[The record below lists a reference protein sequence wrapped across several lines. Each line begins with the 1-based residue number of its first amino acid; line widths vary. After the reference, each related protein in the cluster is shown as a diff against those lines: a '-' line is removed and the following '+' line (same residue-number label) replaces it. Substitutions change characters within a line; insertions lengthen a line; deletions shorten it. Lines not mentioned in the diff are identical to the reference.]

1 MKRII
6 IILVSALLFII
17 PQCINAQ
24 RDKDSIAF
32 CKRMEKIRAS
42 KGIVEINYDNFYG
55 GNKYQ
60 ILDNSYNRLIE
71 FSTIN
76 SPFIIYND
84 KDTLSDLDY
93 IEDYIYLFKPFY
105 YFELEPNVIQF
116 EYTGVKD
123 NYWEIFVD
131 RDLGIKGYIEID
143 TTKFVYKDWYNYY
156 MGAMV
161 MTDDNSIMKR
171 DTNDSKRVY
180 NKDLGDEEIYVISE
194 IKGDW
199 AKLTCLKADFVRCS
213 KKQLWI
219 KWISDD
225 KILIDLAFSI

>member
-1 MKRII
+1 
-6 IILVSALLFII
+6 
-17 PQCINAQ
+17 
-24 RDKDSIAF
+24 
-32 CKRMEKIRAS
+32 METIKSS
-42 KGIVEINYDNFYG
+42 KGVVEINYDNFYEG
-55 GNKYQ
+55 YKYK
-60 ILDNSYNRLIE
+60 ILNNSYNRLIE
-71 FSTIN
+71 FSTFNESYI
-76 SPFIIYND
+76 FYND
-84 KDTLSDLDY
+84 KDTLIDNYNISD
-93 IEDYIYLFKPFY
+93 IVS
-105 YFELEPNVIQF
+105 YFDPLKFNFEPNVIQF
-116 EYTGVKD
+116 ESIGIKD
-123 NYWEIFVD
+123 NYWEIFINK
-131 RDLGIKGYIEID
+131 DLGIKGYIEID
-143 TTKFVYKDWYNYY
+143 TAKFVYKDWYNYY

-219 KWISDD
+219 KWISDE

>member
-1 MKRII
+1 MVRL
-6 IILVSALLFII
+6 ILSILLFII

-60 ILDNSYNRLIE
+60 ILDNSYSRLIE
-71 FSTIN
+71 FSTFNESYI
-76 SPFIIYND
+76 FYND
-84 KDTLSDLDY
+84 KDTLIDNYNISD
-93 IEDYIYLFKPFY
+93 IVS
-105 YFELEPNVIQF
+105 YFDPLKFNFEPNVIQF
-116 EYTGVKD
+116 ESIGIKD
-123 NYWEIFVD
+123 NYWEIFINK
-131 RDLGIKGYIEID
+131 DLGIKGYIEID
-143 TTKFVYKDWYNYY
+143 TAKFVYKDWYNYY

-161 MTDDNSIMKR
+161 MTDDSSIIKR
-171 DTNDSKRVY
+171 DTNDSNSVY
-180 NKDLGDEEIYVISE
+180 NKDIDDYEVYVIYE

-199 AKLTCLKADFVRCS
+199 AKLTCLDGITCS
-213 KKQLWI
+213 EKQLWI

-225 KILIDLAFSI
+225 KILVNLAFSM

>member
-1 MKRII
+1 MVRL
-6 IILVSALLFII
+6 ILSILLFII

-24 RDKDSIAF
+24 RDKDSTLF
-32 CKRMEKIRAS
+32 CNRMETIKSS
-42 KGIVEINYDNFYG
+42 KGVVEINYDNFYEG
-55 GNKYQ
+55 YKYK
-60 ILDNSYNRLIE
+60 ILNNSYNRLIE
-71 FSTIN
+71 FSTFNESYI
-76 SPFIIYND
+76 FYND
-84 KDTLSDLDY
+84 KDTLIDNYNISD
-93 IEDYIYLFKPFY
+93 IVS
-105 YFELEPNVIQF
+105 YFDPLKFNFEPNVIQF
-116 EYTGVKD
+116 ESIGIKD
-123 NYWEIFVD
+123 NYWEIFINK
-131 RDLGIKGYIEID
+131 DLGIKGYIEID
-143 TTKFVYKDWYNYY
+143 TAKFVYKDWYNYY

-219 KWISDD
+219 NWLSDE

>member
-1 MKRII
+1 
-6 IILVSALLFII
+6 
-17 PQCINAQ
+17 
-24 RDKDSIAF
+24 
-32 CKRMEKIRAS
+32 
-42 KGIVEINYDNFYG
+42 
-55 GNKYQ
+55 
-60 ILDNSYNRLIE
+60 
-71 FSTIN
+71 
-76 SPFIIYND
+76 
-84 KDTLSDLDY
+84 LDY

-131 RDLGIKGYIEID
+131 RDLGKKGYIEID

-225 KILIDLAFSI
+225 KILIDLAFSM

>member
-1 MKRII
+1 
-6 IILVSALLFII
+6 VDSAL
-17 PQCINAQ
+17 
-24 RDKDSIAF
+24 S
-32 CKRMEKIRAS
+32 
-42 KGIVEINYDNFYG
+42 
-55 GNKYQ
+55 
-60 ILDNSYNRLIE
+60 
-71 FSTIN
+71 
-76 SPFIIYND
+76 
-84 KDTLSDLDY
+84 
-93 IEDYIYLFKPFY
+93 
-105 YFELEPNVIQF
+105 
-116 EYTGVKD
+116 GVKD

-131 RDLGIKGYIEID
+131 RDLGKKGYIEID

-225 KILIDLAFSI
+225 KILIDLAFSM